1 MPDSHS
7 GYGAPIGT
15 VFAMDSEVGYVSPGA
30 VGYDINC
37 GMRLITTN
45 LAYNEIKKYLEKLLD
60 QLFFSVP
67 AGVGRKGFLKV
78 GKEEFKKLVEG
89 GVQTLISKRGIGLK
103 QDLEKIEEKG
113 TINNADFSL
122 ISDDAIDRGINQ
134 LGTLGSGN
142 HYLEIQKVEEIFDKK
157 IADNLGIFEK
167 NQIVIMV

>member
-1 MPDSHS
+1 MINLHGNRFKKIGEAEYEMEKDYCGSDLKFFSEEKLLSQLEEEVFIQARNVAQLPGLAGPVCIMPDSHS

-45 LAYNEIKKYLEKLLD
+45 LVYNEIKKYLEKLLD
-60 QLFFSVP
+60 QLFFSVT

-89 GVQTLISKRGIGLK
+89 GVQTLI
-103 QDLEKIEEKG
+103 
-113 TINNADFSL
+113 
-122 ISDDAIDRGINQ
+122 
-134 LGTLGSGN
+134 
-142 HYLEIQKVEEIFDKK
+142 
-157 IADNLGIFEK
+157 
-167 NQIVIMV
+167 